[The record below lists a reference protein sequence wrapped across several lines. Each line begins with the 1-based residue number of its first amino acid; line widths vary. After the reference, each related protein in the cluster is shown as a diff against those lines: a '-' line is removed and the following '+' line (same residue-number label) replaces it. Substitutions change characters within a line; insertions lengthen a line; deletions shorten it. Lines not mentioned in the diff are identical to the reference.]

1 MPLANVLSHDPH
13 AVVFKLR
20 SAGMCFS
27 VLFLLLGTVKTMRIA
42 AQLYQGAINMR
53 KYEDDGLIAKESF

>member
-27 VLFLLLGTVKTMRIA
+27 VVFLLLGSIKTMSIA
-42 AQLYQGAINMR
+42 AQLYQGARNMS
-53 KYEDDGLIAKESF
+53 KK

>member
-1 MPLANVLSHDPH
+1 MPLANVLSPDPH

-27 VLFLLLGTVKTMRIA
+27 VVFLLLGSIKTMSIA
-42 AQLYQGAINMR
+42 AQLYQGARNMS
-53 KYEDDGLIAKESF
+53 KK

>member
-1 MPLANVLSHDPH
+1 MPLANVLSHDPQ

-27 VLFLLLGTVKTMRIA
+27 VLFLLLGGVKTLRIA
-42 AQLYQGAINMR
+42 GQMYQGARNMS
-53 KYEDDGLIAKESF
+53 KLQVD